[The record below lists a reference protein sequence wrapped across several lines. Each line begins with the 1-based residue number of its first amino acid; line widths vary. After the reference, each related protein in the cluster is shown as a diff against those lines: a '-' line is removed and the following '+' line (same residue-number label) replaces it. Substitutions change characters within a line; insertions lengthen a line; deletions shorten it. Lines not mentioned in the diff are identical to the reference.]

1 MSFVGG
7 INSFFDFVMSGF
19 GNLCDQFKAEMMQ
32 EQFAVEVN
40 GELLIYDDFVE
51 NFAKDL
57 KVWENFKLLNGE

>member
-1 MSFVGG
+1 MADIIS
-7 INSFFDFVMSGF
+7 SF

-57 KVWENFKLLNGE
+57 KVWGKP